1 MATRVFEN
9 EVDDIEEDFE
19 DNNNYDEDDVGVAL

>member
-9 EVDDIEEDFE
+9 DNGAVENDFE
-19 DNNNYDEDDVGVAL
+19 DNNYYDADDVGVAL